1 MIRVRFTVPD
11 AEYMYDELI
20 RLDRAWMTEVYPTA
34 SIRQYPCPGS
44 YKYFAKIPTYGTDA
58 AFAIGLYNGALQMMN
73 VCELEYNP
81 NKCLGRDSP
90 LTWLLDVLNTASL
103 STPVVRRFDLALD
116 FYGVPRNCVFSA
128 VQDARY
134 KRVDGTGESRTQYFG
149 KHQSNGF
156 IKVYNKKVESDLD
169 EECTRVELTLVP
181 DELTPEKL
189 SRLYGIHNAL
199 SPSGTANDVAYRCW
213 LSMAANDMDSA
224 NEFLGTIDRRTR
236 RKWIDAMEKDA
247 RPLEF
252 PQVDEDGVD
261 FFDWLP
267 EALLRAYRSPNTKTK
282 KGGNNER

>member
-1 MIRVRFTVPD
+1 MHKLPYFNPCICPNNTIRSIDMIRVRFTVPD

-116 FYGVPRNCVFSA
+116 FYGVPRNL
-128 VQDARY
+128 
-134 KRVDGTGESRTQYFG
+134 K
-149 KHQSNGF
+149 
-156 IKVYNKKVESDLD
+156 
-169 EECTRVELTLVP
+169 EECY
-181 DELTPEKL
+181 
-189 SRLYGIHNAL
+189 SRL
-199 SPSGTANDVAYRCW
+199 PD
-213 LSMAANDMDSA
+213 
-224 NEFLGTIDRRTR
+224 FLADILKEYENTI
-236 RKWIDAMEKDA
+236 KQGGK
-247 RPLEF
+247 
-252 PQVDEDGVD
+252 
-261 FFDWLP
+261 
-267 EALLRAYRSPNTKTK
+267 LL
-282 KGGNNER
+282 